1 MFESLREV
9 VTAPITAI
17 SETIQTAVSNLQ
29 SDKQEV
35 SSTSGIGLEP
45 FLESASSSNIVTA
58 SDEIDRREPQDSFT
72 TEPVS
77 FFLRKSNQW
86 RCIFPFTG
94 FTGS

>member
-9 VTAPITAI
+9 VTVPITAI

-35 SSTSGIGLEP
+35 SSTTDVGQELIP
-45 FLESASSSNIVTA
+45 ESASSSNIVTV

-77 FFLRKSNQW
+77 SSLRKSNQ
-86 RCIFPFTG
+86 
-94 FTGS
+94 